1 MFHESVYHFAEVK
14 GIIMREKR
22 RDKRHELHVNLVLKP
37 ITNTTSGTLDLDVEV
52 TDASHGGIGFTS
64 PQLLE
69 VGTYYDAQLQIWS
82 KAVIETILEIV
93 RRVQLADG
101 SYNYGAKF
109 IGMNDKDAI
118 KFDIYDMFE
127 TAKENKQE

>member
-1 MFHESVYHFAEVK
+1 MLK
-14 GIIMREKR
+14 GDIIMHEKR

-37 ITNTTSGTLDLDVEV
+37 ITNATDSNTLELDVEV
-52 TDASHGGIGFTS
+52 TDASHGGIGFIS
-64 PQLLE
+64 NEALE

-82 KAVIETILEIV
+82 KAVVRTILEIV
-93 RRVQLADG
+93 RRVQLEDG

-127 TAKENKQE
+127 NAKENNQE

>member
-1 MFHESVYHFAEVK
+1 MVPAILK
-14 GIIMREKR
+14 GDSIMHEKR

-37 ITNTTSGTLDLDVEV
+37 ITSPNDNNTLELDVEV
-52 TDASHGGIGFTS
+52 TDASHGGIGFIS
-64 PQLLE
+64 KEALE

-82 KAVIETILEIV
+82 KAVVRTILEIV
-93 RRVQLADG
+93 RRVQLQDG

-127 TAKENKQE
+127 DAKEKKQE

>member
-1 MFHESVYHFAEVK
+1 MQ
-14 GIIMREKR
+14 EKR

-37 ITNTTSGTLDLDVEV
+37 ITNTQDNNMLDLDVEV
-52 TDASHGGIGFTS
+52 TDASHGGIGFIS
-64 PQLLE
+64 HEYME

-118 KFDIYDMFE
+118 KIDIYDMFE
-127 TAKENKQE
+127 DARANKKE

>member
-1 MFHESVYHFAEVK
+1 MH
-14 GIIMREKR
+14 EKR

-37 ITNTTSGTLDLDVEV
+37 ITNAENNRTLDLDVEV
-52 TDASHGGIGFTS
+52 TDASHGGIGFIS
-64 PQLLE
+64 PELLE

-82 KAVIETILEIV
+82 KAVVETILEIV

-127 TAKENKQE
+127 NAKENKQE

>member
-1 MFHESVYHFAEVK
+1 MY
-14 GIIMREKR
+14 EKR

-37 ITNTTSGTLDLDVEV
+37 ITNAENSRTLDLDVEV
-52 TDASHGGIGFTS
+52 TDASHGGIGFIS
-64 PQLLE
+64 PEFLE

-82 KAVIETILEIV
+82 KAVVETILEIV
-93 RRVQLADG
+93 RRVQLSDG

-127 TAKENKQE
+127 TAKEKQQE

>member
-1 MFHESVYHFAEVK
+1 M
-14 GIIMREKR
+14 IMREKR
-22 RDKRHELHVNLVLKP
+22 RDRRHELHVNLVLKS
-37 ITNTTSGTLDLDVEV
+37 ITNAQDSSKLELDVEV
-52 TDASHGGIGFTS
+52 TDASHGGIGFIS

-82 KAVIETILEIV
+82 KAVVETILEIV

-127 TAKENKQE
+127 NAKESKQE